1 MQSPTRGSLTAISL
15 IELLKDAADSGLT
28 GMLRVEPGPF
38 VKVVYFQDGTIAFA
52 SSNEKSDRLTEVLR
66 LAGKLTPEQVEDAQA
81 RLKPNVSLGKTL
93 VELGYLSPRDLLWGA
108 RAQVEGI
115 CHRLL
120 LLTDGNYQVLE
131 GSLPKEIIKLNLPVP
146 QVIFEGILKSQDR
159 AWVLQHI
166 ESPEATYG
174 LSSDFHEKYVRYGL
188 RADAVVSRMDG
199 KRSLDEIA
207 HLAGIDTF
215 EICKMAVALQYLG
228 LARRAPLQMALLEPK
243 LEPQLEP
250 AVKQEPQKA
259 GEPEQETPVP
269 DKTPAYEE
277 RVSLGEVVQIP
288 TVEDLHKEPEEEPH
302 PQEITSATVLD
313 AEGPA
318 EPESAEPVPA
328 IPLKPIPVPFSRGL
342 LTEEEEIAEVKPRWE
357 VSRRSISA
365 IAVLVLICAS
375 AAYYWFGVKTKH
387 SSGIPDVPNTVLP
400 SKKPETQTSVETTTQ
415 TSSTDS
421 QGEPSAAM
429 TLLQSG
435 RIPQAAF
442 AWKQETANRKSK
454 FTIQLLIACQEKT
467 VLESLQAVP
476 DAKDFLIL
484 PLQYKGQSCY
494 RVLYGLY
501 ETEREAQS
509 AATRLPPVFL
519 QQASPARAV
528 PLQKI
533 WQ

>member
-1 MQSPTRGSLTAISL
+1 
-15 IELLKDAADSGLT
+15 
-28 GMLRVEPGPF
+28 
-38 VKVVYFQDGTIAFA
+38 
-52 SSNEKSDRLTEVLR
+52 
-66 LAGKLTPEQVEDAQA
+66 
-81 RLKPNVSLGKTL
+81 
-93 VELGYLSPRDLLWGA
+93 
-108 RAQVEGI
+108 
-115 CHRLL
+115 
-120 LLTDGNYQVLE
+120 
-131 GSLPKEIIKLNLPVP
+131 
-146 QVIFEGILKSQDR
+146 
-159 AWVLQHI
+159 
-166 ESPEATYG
+166 
-174 LSSDFHEKYVRYGL
+174 
-188 RADAVVSRMDG
+188 
-199 KRSLDEIA
+199 
-207 HLAGIDTF
+207 
-215 EICKMAVALQYLG
+215 
-228 LARRAPLQMALLEPK
+228 
-243 LEPQLEP
+243 
-250 AVKQEPQKA
+250 
-259 GEPEQETPVP
+259 
-269 DKTPAYEE
+269 
-277 RVSLGEVVQIP
+277 VQIP
-288 TVEDLHKEPEEEPH
+288 TVEDLHKESEEEPH
-302 PQEITSATVLD
+302 LQEIASAPVLD
-313 AEGPA
+313 ADGSA
-318 EPESAEPVPA
+318 EPESAV
-328 IPLKPIPVPFSRGL
+328 GL

-400 SKKPETQTSVETTTQ
+400 SKKPETQTSGETTAQ
-415 TSSTDS
+415 TSPTDS

-442 AWKQETANRKSK
+442 TWKQETANRKSK

-509 AATRLPPVFL
+509 AATRLPAVFL

-533 WQ
+533 WK